1 MIGLFFPGGCLATR
15 KAIFTWSGLPRA
27 NKPRSPP
34 GRARS
39 LGAPARCA
47 ADAPARLARTVSLR
61 VTAAYVRGM
70 GSVNRVALAD
80 QAYRDALAAARA
92 ESSPHTW
99 RRLVRAAQNLRD
111 AQPNGAGASRG
122 GHVRPGPSV
131 LLVEDDAA
139 TRDALRDILCEQRIR
154 VWTAPD
160 GRAALELL
168 RSGRITPSVIVMDL
182 MLPRMSGF

>member
-1 MIGLFFPGGCLATR
+1 
-15 KAIFTWSGLPRA
+15 
-27 NKPRSPP
+27 
-34 GRARS
+34 
-39 LGAPARCA
+39 
-47 ADAPARLARTVSLR
+47 
-61 VTAAYVRGM
+61 M
-70 GSVNRVALAD
+70 GSVNRVALAE

-111 AQPNGAGASRG
+111 AQPKRAGALRG
-122 GHVRPGPSV
+122 GHARPGPSV

-139 TRDALRDILCEQRIR
+139 TRDALRDILSEQRIR
-154 VWTAPD
+154 VWTAAD

-182 MLPRMSGF
+182 MLPRMSGFELREALRADPALAGIPVVAMTGDRNAQIDAARRFDKPFDATDLVDALLELARSA